1 MSPLRGVHLVAAGEV
16 YPAVWDVPRTFG
28 AGEAQASAFV
38 SAPVAGTPTLALR
51 AGGRKVWG
59 RFPFHEAAFL
69 GGWSTLPGYHSN
81 RFAGDASVYGGAQ
94 LRLTVGTTDL
104 ALPAVWGVFGAADAG
119 GVYVDGESPGG
130 RHSGAGGG
138 IWIAFLD
145 RSNAVS
151 LGFTSS
157 KEGTLLQGGMAF
169 GF

>member
-1 MSPLRGVHLVAAGEV
+1 
-16 YPAVWDVPRTFG
+16 
-28 AGEAQASAFV
+28 
-38 SAPVAGTPTLALR
+38 
-51 AGGRKVWG
+51 
-59 RFPFHEAAFL
+59 
-69 GGWSTLPGYHSN
+69 
-81 RFAGDASVYGGAQ
+81 VYGGAQ

-119 GVYVDGESPGG
+119 RVYVDGESPGG
-130 RHSGAGGG
+130 WHSGAGGG